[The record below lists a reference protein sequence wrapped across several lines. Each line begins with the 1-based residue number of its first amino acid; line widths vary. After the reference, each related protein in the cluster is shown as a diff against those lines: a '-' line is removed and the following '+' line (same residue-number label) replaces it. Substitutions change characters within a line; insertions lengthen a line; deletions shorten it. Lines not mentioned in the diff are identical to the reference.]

1 MITHTVIVMGVAVSD
16 AEQFMSAELLRQAAT
31 DPIDSIHDYH
41 LPIPPFK
48 HPPAKDDFRQ
58 APRRRKPRQPE
69 SIQPKPDILDRGH
82 VDDYA

>member
-1 MITHTVIVMGVAVSD
+1 MISHTAMAAGVAVSNTG
-16 AEQFMSAELLRQAAT
+16 QFVLVELLWQAAM
-31 DPIDSIHDYH
+31 DPIDPIHDYH

-58 APRRRKPRQPE
+58 TPRRRKPRQP
-69 SIQPKPDILDRGH
+69 PKPEIPDRGH